1 MKIQSAR
8 RERIACRHTF
18 ASQLI
23 QNGESL
29 KYVSAQMGHSSI
41 TITLDTYSHLLPNG
55 EKGAVDRLDN
65 MWSQSGTGSR
75 TGSGVPVAR

>member
-1 MKIQSAR
+1 VPTYLCVTTDP
-8 RERIACRHTF
+8 ERGKPEIRVCP
-18 ASQLI
+18 
-23 QNGESL
+23 NG
-29 KYVSAQMGHSSI
+29 I

-65 MWSQSGTGSR
+65 MGSQSGTGSR